1 MTDDAPWGIRAGHH
15 SAVIGDDIYM
25 YGGAR
30 NSFGRIFYPE
40 LWVSSDQGSTWEL
53 RAKLPEDMGRAGMQ
67 VVEIDDTIYFMGGD
81 HDNPV
86 FVANWEGRRNDV
98 WKSDDKGATWE
109 LLGNAPWLPRT
120 GQQCVAA
127 NDKVFCIG
135 GHIRG
140 PLEESAQYLA
150 HDLWMWDPKASGE
163 SMAGWQ
169 LVNNQVWNCPD
180 NNDSCGKSDFLM
192 VVRDGKLWTLGGDR
206 EVASPW
212 PQDNDVWYVEIPE

>member
-1 MTDDAPWGIRAGHH
+1 M
-15 SAVIGDDIYM
+15 
-25 YGGAR
+25 
-30 NSFGRIFYPE
+30 
-40 LWVSSDQGSTWEL
+40 
-53 RAKLPEDMGRAGMQ
+53 
-67 VVEIDDTIYFMGGD
+67 
-81 HDNPV
+81 

-120 GQQCVAA
+120 GQQCIAA
-127 NDKVFCIG
+127 EGKVFCIG

-192 VVRDGKLWTLGGDR
+192 VERDGKLWTLGGDR

-212 PQDNDVWYVEIPE
+212 PQDNDVWYAEIPE